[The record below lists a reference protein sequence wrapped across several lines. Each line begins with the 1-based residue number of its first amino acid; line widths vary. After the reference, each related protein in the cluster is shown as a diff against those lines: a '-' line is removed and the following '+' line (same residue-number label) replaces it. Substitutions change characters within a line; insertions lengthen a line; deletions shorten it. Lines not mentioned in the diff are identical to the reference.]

1 MEKKCIFGYPWS
13 SKMLNCQLCGAV
25 LPWSKLMVLHSYNP
39 TLHRIRISLTLL
51 WRKCVLGTAT
61 EFRSKYLLLVFFF
74 VFLVFLLTALLG
86 TFDTCI
92 ACAFCCSNSFKTF
105 SPLCNLLYLLL
116 CQGTNIHVFWF
127 LSSLFLFTCSRFSF
141 YLALLFFF
149 YLFAKY
155 LLFPLNLS
163 SFSEL
168 PRNMQTVSL
177 AHYKSAYEIDLC
189 KAKELTVLP
198 DSRPPDR

>member
-1 MEKKCIFGYPWS
+1 MGQPQNSDLSICF
-13 SKMLNCQLCGAV
+13 C
-25 LPWSKLMVLHSYNP
+25 
-39 TLHRIRISLTLL
+39 
-51 WRKCVLGTAT
+51 
-61 EFRSKYLLLVFFF
+61 FFF

-116 CQGTNIHVFWF
+116 CQGTNIRVFWF
-127 LSSLFLFTCSRFSF
+127 LSSLFLFTFSRFSF

-177 AHYKSAYEIDLC
+177 AHYKSAYEIDLKQKNLLC
-189 KAKELTVLP
+189 FQTVGHQT
-198 DSRPPDR
+198 DRN